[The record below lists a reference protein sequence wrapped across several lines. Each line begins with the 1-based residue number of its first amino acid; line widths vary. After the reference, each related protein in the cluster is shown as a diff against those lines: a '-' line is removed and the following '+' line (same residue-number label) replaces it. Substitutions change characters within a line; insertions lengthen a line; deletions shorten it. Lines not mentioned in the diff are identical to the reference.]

1 MKTFAAIDVGSYELS
16 MKIFEIS
23 SRNGI
28 REIDH
33 IRQRIDL
40 GTDTFATGKISY
52 ERVDELCRTLREYG
66 DIMKGYRVDDYKA
79 YGTSAIRETEN
90 TMIVLDQIAQRTG
103 IRIEVLSNSEQ
114 RFLDY
119 KSIASKGEAFNRI
132 IEKGTA
138 IVDIGGGTT
147 DVAVIS
153 LGGTELRIC
162 QVPGHTPG
170 SIVILETRENYLFTG
185 DAIGSGCGVWMQI
198 PGSTDL
204 KTYYD
209 SLIHLMHW
217 LVDNGGRMKFF
228 GGHHMQAFESV
239 AHPVYNPLGLGVLA
253 DMIDLVGQ
261 VLSGEIQGRP
271 SNVSRVFTQE
281 PLLYASY
288 GRAEMQYLLSQ
299 K

>member
-1 MKTFAAIDVGSYELS
+1 
-16 MKIFEIS
+16 
-23 SRNGI
+23 
-28 REIDH
+28 
-33 IRQRIDL
+33 
-40 GTDTFATGKISY
+40 
-52 ERVDELCRTLREYG
+52 
-66 DIMKGYRVDDYKA
+66 
-79 YGTSAIRETEN
+79 
-90 TMIVLDQIAQRTG
+90 
-103 IRIEVLSNSEQ
+103 
-114 RFLDY
+114 
-119 KSIASKGEAFNRI
+119 
-132 IEKGTA
+132 
-138 IVDIGGGTT
+138 
-147 DVAVIS
+147 
-153 LGGTELRIC
+153 
-162 QVPGHTPG
+162 
-170 SIVILETRENYLFTG
+170 
-185 DAIGSGCGVWMQI
+185 MQI

-261 VLSGEIQGRP
+261 
-271 SNVSRVFTQE
+271 E

>member
-1 MKTFAAIDVGSYELS
+1 MEGFEVTKIGKHIFCILDAGNSSFYMVEGDKKAAVIDTGITTGKKITPLLRELTD
-16 MKIFEIS
+16 KPLLLVATHVHC
-23 SRNGI
+23 
-28 REIDH
+28 DH
-33 IRQRIDL
+33 IYHMDEFEEVYMCH
-40 GTDTFATGKISY
+40 DEKKI
-52 ERVDELCRTLREYG
+52 EETTLRTLTAGRLKPWDEIH
-66 DIMKGYRVDDYKA
+66 DIH
-79 YGTSAIRETEN
+79 
-90 TMIVLDQIAQRTG
+90 
-103 IRIEVLSNSEQ
+103 
-114 RFLDY
+114 
-119 KSIASKGEAFNRI
+119 
-132 IEKGTA
+132 
-138 IVDIGGGTT
+138 T
-147 DVAVIS
+147 DSVIS

-261 VLSGEIQGRP
+261 VLSGGNPGTSKQ
-271 SNVSRVFTQE
+271 VQE
-281 PLLYASY
+281 YSPRNHYFMHSY

>member
-1 MKTFAAIDVGSYELS
+1 
-16 MKIFEIS
+16 
-23 SRNGI
+23 
-28 REIDH
+28 
-33 IRQRIDL
+33 
-40 GTDTFATGKISY
+40 
-52 ERVDELCRTLREYG
+52 
-66 DIMKGYRVDDYKA
+66 
-79 YGTSAIRETEN
+79 
-90 TMIVLDQIAQRTG
+90 
-103 IRIEVLSNSEQ
+103 
-114 RFLDY
+114 
-119 KSIASKGEAFNRI
+119 
-132 IEKGTA
+132 
-138 IVDIGGGTT
+138 
-147 DVAVIS
+147 
-153 LGGTELRIC
+153 
-162 QVPGHTPG
+162 
-170 SIVILETRENYLFTG
+170 
-185 DAIGSGCGVWMQI
+185 MQI

-217 LVDNGGRMKFF
+217 LVDNGGQMKFF

-253 DMIDLVGQ
+253 DMIDLVAQ